1 MNDVS
6 YERRQGR
13 QAAFYQVGRQRVVV
27 DDLDLK
33 MSPVISETVGS
44 LKLASGELTENG
56 GREFREGVELF
67 EAVSVWWMNSIFGI
81 EDCH

>member
-1 MNDVS
+1 M
-6 YERRQGR
+6 
-13 QAAFYQVGRQRVVV
+13 

-56 GREFREGVELF
+56 GGEFREGVELF
-67 EAVSVWWMNSIFGI
+67 EAVSV
-81 EDCH
+81 